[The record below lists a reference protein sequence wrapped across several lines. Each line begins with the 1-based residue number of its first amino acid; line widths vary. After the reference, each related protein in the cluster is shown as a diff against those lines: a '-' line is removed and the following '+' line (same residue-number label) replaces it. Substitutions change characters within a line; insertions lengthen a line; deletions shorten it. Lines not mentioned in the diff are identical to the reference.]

1 MYAHLHNTF
10 PRFLYNHC
18 RLDPIVKG
26 GGAKRSKI
34 KLTKIAKMAS
44 GLECKG
50 EPVPL
55 ASIVLTSDDIIDG
68 EIVMESSRDWSTD

>member
-1 MYAHLHNTF
+1 M
-10 PRFLYNHC
+10 
-18 RLDPIVKG
+18 VKG
-26 GGAKRSKI
+26 SVRNGQNI

-55 ASIVLTSDDIIDG
+55 ALIVLTSDDIIDD
-68 EIVMESSRDWSTD
+68 EIVIESSLQD

>member
-1 MYAHLHNTF
+1 MERTSGKIAIHFKH
-10 PRFLYNHC
+10 
-18 RLDPIVKG
+18 IVVKG
-26 GGAKRSKI
+26 GVRNGQKI

-55 ASIVLTSDDIIDG
+55 SSVVLTSDDVIDDG
-68 EIVMESSRDWSTD
+68 PKPSNNSNI